1 MDRSAPMYG
10 EHNDEL
16 LQEFAKR
23 TPEEIAKLRAEQVIL
38 DSPSNKLVF
47 FDPNRDE
54 N

>member
-1 MDRSAPMYG
+1 MADLANSSVHH
-10 EHNDEL
+10 E
-16 LQEFAKR
+16 QKR